1 MEGRALVLKNN
12 VTLHMSM
19 IQDIMAEIF
28 VRYVHE
34 DDCDVEGG
42 KRSGMKV
49 CKKGQKSCDH

>member
-19 IQDIMAEIF
+19 IQEIMAEIF

-49 CKKGQKSCDH
+49 CKRTEIV